1 MKCCK
6 IIIVKTETSYET
18 CMFEACEIRKM
29 TSHVNNNFQKWVV
42 SVINVQN
49 NKRSEL
55 SHIKCNIDK
64 CFRVEKTNQQ
74 GIYYTFD
81 TK

>member
-1 MKCCK
+1 MAK
-6 IIIVKTETSYET
+6 IKDTEAFAKILRLY
-18 CMFEACEIRKM
+18 FLNEIFSRWFVENRKGGAG
-29 TSHVNNNFQKWVV
+29 
-42 SVINVQN
+42 

-81 TK
+81 TSNKVVRWILCA